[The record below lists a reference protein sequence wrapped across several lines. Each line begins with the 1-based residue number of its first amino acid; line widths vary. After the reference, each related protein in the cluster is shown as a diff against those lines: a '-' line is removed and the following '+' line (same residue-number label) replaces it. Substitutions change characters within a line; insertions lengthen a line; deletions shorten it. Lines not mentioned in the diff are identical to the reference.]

1 MQTQWFE
8 ENDQY
13 QMVSSVP
20 QQFNYDKLSLVKVYP
35 SGKTQ
40 PGWGAKDFVVNQERG
55 LFNPDKA
62 LEFYD
67 RSGQAFAF
75 VMRSIPLL
83 CVDIDGKNGGIR
95 TAEVL
100 GLSQRTLAERSRSL
114 NGYHLFYRVPYTN
127 WNPLRGYDEFDD
139 IIGLLPGVDIKGTG
153 LVFHYPNQR
162 WNAEDI
168 QLLPPVLADLI
179 GRARDVRRA
188 ARITK
193 MGTQDLDED
202 ELVIVH
208 DQLRDELYKKVE
220 VGNRNN
226 RLYAIGAQ
234 MFVTQYPSWDLTLYD
249 RGAELGLSM
258 EEITELIKNIEQYA

>member
-127 WNPLRGYDEFDD
+127 WNPVRGFDEFDD
-139 IIGLLPGVDIKGTG
+139 IIGLVPGVDIKGTG

-162 WNAEDI
+162 WNTEDI
-168 QLLPPVLADLI
+168 QLLPPSLGELI
-179 GRARDVRRA
+179 GKVRAIRRA
-188 ARITK
+188 TRITRLAA
-193 MGTQDLDED
+193 QDLDED
-202 ELVIVH
+202 ELVMLH
-208 DQLRDELYKKVE
+208 DQLTDELNKKVD
-220 VGNRNN
+220 VGSRNN
-226 RLYAIGAQ
+226 RLYAVGAQ
-234 MFVTQYPSWDLTLYD
+234 MCVAGYPSWDLAL
-249 RGAELGLSM
+249 
-258 EEITELIKNIEQYA
+258 